1 LLRRK
6 DEALE
11 MFKHYKNEV
20 ENQLNKKIKVMR
32 SDRDGKYKALFGEL
46 CS

>member
-1 LLRRK
+1 MT
-6 DEALE
+6 LE

-20 ENQLNKKIKVMR
+20 ENQLNKKIKVIR
-32 SDRDGKYKALFGEL
+32 SDRDGEYKALFSEL